1 MRLFKWRKESKK
13 IVFQNKRRNTINYVI
28 ENLEKNE
35 KNIQKEYH
43 ENCFEKSI
51 KESLANNHSTD
62 DLMLKKEQIEM
73 GKVDDNG
80 DFFPLENNF
89 LCLKEYMVNLNNE
102 KNYNEYMNLLPN
114 DSGRHNYLSS
124 NNSEDYKFYSLDY
137 NIEENKDFSNMES
150 EYASSH
156 EFSKLMMKNSK
167 FKNIIVDFPS
177 KFKSVGENNSKS
189 TLSKRSEKLS
199 KSFSLNNID
208 IPKINNEKNDKEL
221 ELLFQKIKKFMRE
234 KYGEYKRLLEE
245 VSLWEENG
253 YKNGIK
259 FYKKKENNNDSY
271 TVIRGII
278 DTDISKENESIYESL
293 RKKKITN
300 IKNNCH
306 LNDIISSK
314 ELINYVWETDPLS
327 YDNTVDRSNRV
338 YTWDDG
344 NPGFC
349 IYYHSY
355 KGAFG
360 VQGRDFML
368 IGYKDVINNK
378 DQFSSCEISNLATL
392 SSSSPSRANSPSSN
406 FHNNKRMI
414 INNISPS
421 RLKIWSKKNKKNCNN
436 NIKTQLQGIK
446 SNINDSAFF
455 ISSDLSKELS
465 DDKKFHSLI
474 QNIYNPSFVK
484 AKCYLNGVK
493 VEKLTINNNIILRMD
508 ILWIGDLNGKLPE
521 FLKRTVLSSSL
532 STIKVL
538 KDKYIEKKKN
548 ELLSIITN

>member
-1 MRLFKWRKESKK
+1 MRLFKWRRESKK
-13 IVFQNKRRNTINYVI
+13 IVFHNKRRNTINYVI
-28 ENLEKNE
+28 ENLEEND
-35 KNIQKEYH
+35 KNIQKEYQK
-43 ENCFEKSI
+43 NFFERNI
-51 KESLANNHSTD
+51 KENLGNNYSSD
-62 DLMLKKEQIEM
+62 DFMLKKEQIEM
-73 GKVDDNG
+73 GKVDND
-80 DFFPLENNF
+80 NF

-114 DSGRHNYLSS
+114 NSGRHNYLSS

-150 EYASSH
+150 EYAISH
-156 EFSKLMMKNSK
+156 DFSKLMLKNSK

-177 KFKSVGENNSKS
+177 KFKPGGESNSKS

-199 KSFSLNNID
+199 KSFSLNNVD
-208 IPKINNEKNDKEL
+208 IPKINNEENDQEL

-293 RKKKITN
+293 RKKITN
-300 IKNNCH
+300 IKNNYH

-314 ELINYVWETDPLS
+314 ELINYIWETDPLS
-327 YDNTVDRSNRV
+327 YDNTVDRSKRV

-378 DQFSSCEISNLATL
+378 DQFSSCEISNLAPL
-392 SSSSPSRANSPSSN
+392 SSSSSPSRANSPSSN
-406 FHNNKRMI
+406 SLHNKRTI

-421 RLKIWSKKNKKNCNN
+421 RLKIWSKKNKKNCNS
-436 NIKTQLQGIK
+436 NIKTHLLQGIK
-446 SNINDSAFF
+446 SNLNDSAFF

-474 QNIYNPSFVK
+474 QNMYNPSFVK

-493 VEKLTINNNIILRMD
+493 VEKLPINNNIILRMD

-548 ELLSIITN
+548 ELLSMITN

>member
-1 MRLFKWRKESKK
+1 MRLFKWRRESKK
-13 IVFQNKRRNTINYVI
+13 IVFHNKRRNTINYVI
-28 ENLEKNE
+28 ENLEEND
-35 KNIQKEYH
+35 KNIQKEYQK
-43 ENCFEKSI
+43 NFFERNI
-51 KESLANNHSTD
+51 KENLGNNYSSD
-62 DLMLKKEQIEM
+62 DFMLKKEQIEM
-73 GKVDDNG
+73 GKVDND
-80 DFFPLENNF
+80 NF

-114 DSGRHNYLSS
+114 NSGRHNYLSS

-150 EYASSH
+150 EYAISH
-156 EFSKLMMKNSK
+156 DFSKLMLKNSK

-177 KFKSVGENNSKS
+177 KFKPGGESNSKS

-208 IPKINNEKNDKEL
+208 IPKINNEENDQEL

-293 RKKKITN
+293 RKKITN
-300 IKNNCH
+300 IKNNYH

-314 ELINYVWETDPLS
+314 ELINYIWETDPLS
-327 YDNTVDRSNRV
+327 YDNTVDRSKRV

-378 DQFSSCEISNLATL
+378 DQFSSCEISNLAPL
-392 SSSSPSRANSPSSN
+392 SSSSSPSRANSPSSN
-406 FHNNKRMI
+406 SLHNKRTI

-421 RLKIWSKKNKKNCNN
+421 RLKIWSKKNKKNCNS
-436 NIKTQLQGIK
+436 NIKTHLLQGIK
-446 SNINDSAFF
+446 SNLNDSAFF

-474 QNIYNPSFVK
+474 QNMYNPSFVK

-493 VEKLTINNNIILRMD
+493 VEKLPINNNIILRMD

-548 ELLSIITN
+548 ELLSMITN